1 MGLGTN
7 LKKILKERKMTIKE
21 LSAQTGIS
29 LNTLYSITKRDG
41 VMARFDIVKKI
52 CDVLNVSESELLG
65 FDVQPEDYEN
75 IKNPRV
81 HEVHRAS
88 NIRHTKKTKNEN
100 IMFQGKNYKLS
111 LPPETTQFFLCE
123 ATKTLLQRELLSNF
137 NYLNEQGQKKLY
149 NYSCDLLKISEYKD
163 TKTVES
169 TFYTT
174 KEYGSL
180 KKRTQEGTDT
190 LTQQEVDKKSYNP
203 KKH

>member
-1 MGLGTN
+1 MN
-7 LKKILKERKMTIKE
+7 KDK
-21 LSAQTGIS
+21 
-29 LNTLYSITKRDG
+29 
-41 VMARFDIVKKI
+41 
-52 CDVLNVSESELLG
+52 
-65 FDVQPEDYEN
+65 
-75 IKNPRV
+75 
-81 HEVHRAS
+81 
-88 NIRHTKKTKNEN
+88 
-100 IMFQGKNYKLS
+100 
-111 LPPETTQFFLCE
+111 
-123 ATKTLLQRELLSNF
+123 
-137 NYLNEQGQKKLY
+137 KKLY